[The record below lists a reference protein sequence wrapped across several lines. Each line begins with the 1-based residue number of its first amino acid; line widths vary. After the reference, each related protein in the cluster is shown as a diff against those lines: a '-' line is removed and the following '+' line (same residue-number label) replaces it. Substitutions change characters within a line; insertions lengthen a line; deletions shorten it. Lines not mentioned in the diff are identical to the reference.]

1 MAIWNDQT
9 VTRISVYTRP
19 TKPVDLAMADIQW
32 PRPLNLNDPNEVV
45 VLIICVV
52 VGVFCGI
59 PLCILCCACVTHG
72 LGANPRDSKS
82 YKLLAKPT
90 IPVDISLEYV

>member
-19 TKPVDLAMADIQW
+19 TKPVILAMAA
-32 PRPLNLNDPNEVV
+32 LNLNDPNEVV
-45 VLIICVV
+45 VLIIIVV
-52 VGVFCGI
+52 CSVCCGLPI
-59 PLCILCCACVTHG
+59 LWLCCACVTHG

>member
-1 MAIWNDQT
+1 MQHWNGET

-19 TKPVDLAMADIQW
+19 TKPVILAMASL

-45 VLIICVV
+45 VLIICIA
-52 VGVFCGI
+52 VGVCCGI
-59 PLCILCCACVTHG
+59 PILFLCCACVTHG
-72 LGANPRDSKS
+72 LGANPRDFKS
-82 YKLLAKPT
+82 YKLLANPT